1 MATRGP
7 GWPTVLGLAL
17 VVITFPVFQPVQLV
31 LIPLALLLLALPP
44 RGTGAQILAV
54 ALVVLVFLGPRGTL
68 WYVERGWAL
77 LLAGWFV
84 VLVVAW
90 PRASFTTR
98 AVAATAAAMLSASVI
113 IVLQGGWAALDHT
126 VASQYRETA
135 EAVRGVWPGRAS
147 EVESVV
153 GWAGSVPARLFP
165 ALTAIGSVAA
175 LAVAWWAFG
184 RVSGGGRPLGGLTEF
199 RFPDAL
205 VWVLIGGVALLL
217 IPLSGWAP
225 RLGSNLV
232 VFMAALYA
240 LRGLAVMVALVL
252 AMVGSQVGVLIALGV
267 VAIMLYPIVVA
278 GTVLLGVT
286 DTWLDLRAGRKA
298 VNDEGRGSQR

>member
-1 MATRGP
+1 METRGP

-17 VVITFPVFQPVQLV
+17 VVITFSVLHPLQMV
-31 LIPLALLLLALPP
+31 LIPLALLLVALPP
-44 RGTGAQILAV
+44 RGVGATVLAI
-54 ALVVLVFLGPRGTL
+54 ALTVLVFMGPRGTL

-90 PRASFTTR
+90 PRASFTSR
-98 AVAATAAAMLSASVI
+98 AVAATAAAMASAGVVI
-113 IVLQGGWAALDHT
+113 LLQGGWAALDHT
-126 VASQYRETA
+126 IASQYRDMA
-135 EAVRGVWPGRAS
+135 EAVGRAWPGSAS
-147 EVESVV
+147 ESAAVV
-153 GWAGSVPARLFP
+153 AWAGDVPARLFP

-175 LAVAWWAFG
+175 LAVAWWTFG
-184 RVSGGGRPLGGLTEF
+184 RVSGGARPLGLLTEF

-205 VWVLIGGVALLL
+205 LWVLIGGVALLL
-217 IPLSGWAP
+217 IPLAGWAP

-232 VFMAALYA
+232 VFMGALYA

-252 AMVGSQVGVLIALGV
+252 AMVGTQVGVLVALGV
-267 VAIMLYPIVVA
+267 VAIVLYPIVVA

-286 DTWLDLRAGRKA
+286 DTWLDLRSGRRA
-298 VNDEGRGSQR
+298 VNDEG